1 MEAPRRDLYTM
12 EVDRGKNCYICRGF
26 GHMVRHCRN
35 WRRRRVADGR
45 RLEYRGW
52 NIKGNHENLNHLKEE
67 ENLESLN

>member
-12 EVDRGKNCYICRGF
+12 EVDRRKNCYTCRGF
-26 GHMVRHCRN
+26 GHMVHHCRN
-35 WRRRRVADGR
+35 WRRKKVADGR

-52 NIKGNHENLNHLKEE
+52 NIERNHEHLNHLKEE